1 MESPKRT
8 ILGRLPGVSVYPCRA
23 SLLATSP
30 TFAARALSIFRRH
43 GLQGLTLVHCQLN
56 LSVMC
61 HRVN

>member
-1 MESPKRT
+1 
-8 ILGRLPGVSVYPCRA
+8 LPGVSVYPCRA